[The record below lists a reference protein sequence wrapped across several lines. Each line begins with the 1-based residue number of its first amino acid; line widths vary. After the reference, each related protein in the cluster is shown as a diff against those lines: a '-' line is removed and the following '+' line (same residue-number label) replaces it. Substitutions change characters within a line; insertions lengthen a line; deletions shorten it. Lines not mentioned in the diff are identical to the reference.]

1 MRIILPLTFTEQHKA
16 AAFKFVQ
23 DPRQL
28 TRTEWLSTLAC
39 FDLLHSA
46 IVEHREGKETFAHI
60 YQRLIEARF
69 ADAYISALYRVTNVA
84 KAAEPL
90 RAQVSRQIR
99 ELLRRAELYDPT
111 RAETFYLFAYCL
123 YWWYAFAKG
132 FAFEVEVLRDL
143 AQTGIEF
150 QAHDL
155 RHRRGRLSPFDLVVL
170 GFTGD
175 IKTSTYFLHVAR
187 SQTLANDFYITR
199 LTDEHGRYR
208 TLVVFLKPPAW
219 EAIDGETIPATL
231 RTLST
236 VLPAVAEI
244 EHHDQALVVLEYEEW
259 KTRVSKVQS
268 KEQSDE

>member
-1 MRIILPLTFTEQHKA
+1 MRVILPPALTEQHKA
-16 AAFKFVQ
+16 AALKFVQ

-28 TRTEWLSTLAC
+28 TRSEWLSTLAC

-46 IVEHREGKETFAHI
+46 IVEHGGGEETFARI

-69 ADAYISALYRVTNVA
+69 ADTYISVLYRVKNVT

-99 ELLRRAELYDPT
+99 GLLQRADLYNPIQT
-111 RAETFYLFAYCL
+111 ETFYLFAYCL

-132 FAFEVEVLRDL
+132 SAFEVEILRDL
-143 AQTGIEF
+143 TQTGIEF

-175 IKTSTYFLHVAR
+175 IKTSVYFLYVAR
-187 SQTLANDFYITR
+187 SQTLANDFYITCLIDQHR
-199 LTDEHGRYR
+199 RYR

-219 EAIDGETIPATL
+219 EAIDGETTPATL
-231 RTLST
+231 RTLSA

-244 EHHDQALVVLEYEEW
+244 EHRGRTLVVLEYEEW
-259 KTRVSKVQS
+259 KTRVLKVQR
-268 KEQSDE
+268 KEQGDE

>member
-1 MRIILPLTFTEQHKA
+1 M
-16 AAFKFVQ
+16 Q

-28 TRTEWLSTLAC
+28 TRSEWLSMLAC
-39 FDLLHSA
+39 FDFLHSA
-46 IVEHREGKETFAHI
+46 IVEHHGGKEAFAYI
-60 YQRLIEARF
+60 YRRLIEARF
-69 ADAYISALYRVTNVA
+69 ADTYISALYRVANVT

-90 RAQVSRQIR
+90 RARVSRQIR
-99 ELLRRAELYDPT
+99 GLLRRADLYDPT
-111 RAETFYLFAYCL
+111 QAETFYLFAYCL

-132 FAFEVEVLRDL
+132 SAFEVEILRDL

-175 IKTSTYFLHVAR
+175 VKTSTYFLHIAR

-199 LTDEHGRYR
+199 LTDEHKRYR

-219 EAIDGETIPATL
+219 EAINGETIPATL
-231 RTLST
+231 RTLSA
-236 VLPAVAEI
+236 VLHAVAEI
-244 EHHDQALVVLEYEEW
+244 EHHGRALVVLEYEEW
-259 KTRVSKVQS
+259 KTRVLKVQS
-268 KEQSDE
+268 KE